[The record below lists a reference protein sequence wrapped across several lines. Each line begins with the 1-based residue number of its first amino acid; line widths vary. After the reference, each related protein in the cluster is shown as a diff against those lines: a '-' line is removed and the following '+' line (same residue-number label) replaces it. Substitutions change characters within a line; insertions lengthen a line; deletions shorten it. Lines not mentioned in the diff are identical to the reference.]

1 MRKKDITSK
10 EALTEQLS
18 SILPNRQYGSAV
30 NGMSKEQATEEA
42 VATVKAKQ
50 TAKELAALKYKEK
63 QAIKQLE
70 QSEKAKQALAEET
83 GMSTSE
89 MPVILTDAKANAL
102 RQRKQNLDT
111 IVAIESQVVES
122 APGANALDV
131 AQLAEV
137 TPASKYPE
145 MVNKALQ
152 LQGASRPEMTKLLS
166 SLNINLSVRL
176 SKTDTANLL
185 ACLLTCN
192 ESQLNALM
200 SNKKLPVA
208 IKAVIKRIQ
217 EDAKLGNIE
226 TIERLWTRLFGK
238 EPMAQVD
245 LPQNAQVQ
253 QGIIPNTPVSREAY
267 VIIRETLLK

>member
-1 MRKKDITSK
+1 MKKKDITSK
-10 EALTEQLS
+10 EALAEQLS
-18 SILPNRQYGSAV
+18 SIIPNRQYGSAV
-30 NGMSKEQATEEA
+30 NGKSKEQVTEEA
-42 VATVKAKQ
+42 VTTVKAKQ

-83 GMSTSE
+83 GMSISE
-89 MPVILTDAKANAL
+89 MPTILTESKANAL

-111 IVAIESQVVES
+111 IVAIESQVAES

-131 AQLAEV
+131 AQLADT

-145 MVNKALQ
+145 IVNKALQ
-152 LQGASRPEMTKLLS
+152 LQGASRPEMAKLLS

-192 ESQLNALM
+192 DSQLTALM

-245 LPQNAQVQ
+245 LPQDVQVQ
-253 QGIIPNTPVSREAY
+253 TGIIPNTPVSREAY

>member
-1 MRKKDITSK
+1 MRKKNITSK

-89 MPVILTDAKANAL
+89 MPTILTDAKANAL

-111 IVAIESQVVES
+111 IVAIESQVAES

-152 LQGASRPEMTKLLS
+152 LQGASRPEMAKLLS

-245 LPQNAQVQ
+245 LPQNTQVQ

>member
-1 MRKKDITSK
+1 MKKKDITSK
-10 EALTEQLS
+10 EALAEQLS
-18 SILPNRQYGSAV
+18 SIIPNRQYGSAV
-30 NGMSKEQATEEA
+30 NGKSKEQVTEEA
-42 VATVKAKQ
+42 VTTVKAKQ

-83 GMSTSE
+83 GMSISE
-89 MPVILTDAKANAL
+89 MPTILTESKANAL

-111 IVAIESQVVES
+111 IVAIESQVAES

-131 AQLAEV
+131 AQLADT

-145 MVNKALQ
+145 IVNKALQ
-152 LQGASRPEMTKLLS
+152 LQGASRPEMAKLLS

-192 ESQLNALM
+192 DSQLNALM

-226 TIERLWTRLFGK
+226 TIEKLWDRIFGK
-238 EPMAQVD
+238 NAMQLD
-245 LPQNAQVQ
+245 LPDQSQVQ
-253 QGIIPNTPVSREAY
+253 TGIIPNTPVSREAY

>member
-42 VATVKAKQ
+42 VTTVKAKQ

-83 GMSTSE
+83 GMSISE
-89 MPVILTDAKANAL
+89 MPTILTESKANAL
-102 RQRKQNLDT
+102 RKRKQNLDT
-111 IVAIESQVVES
+111 IVAIESQVAES

-131 AQLAEV
+131 AQLAET

-152 LQGASRPEMTKLLS
+152 LQGASRPEMAKLLS

-192 ESQLNALM
+192 DSQLNALM

-226 TIERLWTRLFGK
+226 TIEKLWDRIFGK
-238 EPMAQVD
+238 NAMQLD
-245 LPQNAQVQ
+245 LPDQSQVQ
-253 QGIIPNTPVSREAY
+253 TGIIPNTPVSREAY

>member
-1 MRKKDITSK
+1 MKKKDITSK

-18 SILPNRQYGSAV
+18 SIIPNRQYSSAI
-30 NGMSKEQATEEA
+30 NGISKEQVTEEA
-42 VATVKAKQ
+42 VTAVKTKQ

-83 GMSTSE
+83 GISISE
-89 MPVILTDAKANAL
+89 MPTILTESKANTL
-102 RQRKQNLDT
+102 RQHKQNLDT
-111 IVAIESQVVES
+111 IVTIESQVAES

-131 AQLAEV
+131 AQLAET

-152 LQGASRPEMTKLLS
+152 LQGASRPEMVKLLS

-192 ESQLNALM
+192 DSQLNALM

-226 TIERLWTRLFGK
+226 VIERLWTRLFGK
-238 EPMAQVD
+238 EPLAQND
-245 LPQNAQVQ
+245 LPQNAIS
-253 QGIIPNTPVSREAY
+253 QGIIPSTPISREAY
-267 VIIRETLLK
+267 VIIRDTLIK